1 LIVIRPIVA
10 DASRSNRLSF
20 VALSLWTY
28 TLDMR
33 EDLFADAISR
43 TKWRKPESANG

>member
-1 LIVIRPIVA
+1 MLQEKNDCP
-10 DASRSNRLSF
+10 SSLSPCG
-20 VALSLWTY
+20 TY
-28 TLDMR
+28 TLDVR